1 MLGPLF
7 YLGALGFGL
16 GTLVNKH
23 GTASL
28 GGVSYL
34 AFVAPAILAS
44 GAMNTAMGEAS
55 YPVFGSVKWN
65 KIYIAAQASPLRPG
79 DIYRGHLTFMTM
91 RIAMNAALVTVYMWV
106 FGATRSAWVVL
117 AWPAATLTGLAFA
130 APIAAWAV
138 TVKMENSFAYLFRF
152 VHDAADAVLRHVLPV
167 VPASRVASAARLR
180 HAAVARRRPVPH
192 AQPRL
197 RRPARGARARGV
209 PDRAGRHRD
218 LGRRP
223 HLPQAALCLS
233 GPSMSSATLR
243 MLPPTGRLARLRR
256 AGSDVGSLRLIE
268 RHARVYR
275 HAWLVFASG
284 VFEPLFYL
292 LSVGLGL
299 GVLVGKVPGPGGHLI
314 PYREFVAPGLLAVS
328 SMNGAMYDST
338 FNIFFRLKY
347 AKLYD
352 AILATPMRPAQV
364 ALGEIGWALLRGTIY
379 AAAFTLV
386 MLAMGLVHSPWAV
399 LDVPVAVLIGFAFAA
414 LGMTGTTYMK
424 SWQDFDYVIL
434 ASMPL
439 FLFSTTFYPLGVY
452 PRAVQVIVECTP
464 LYQGVVLLR
473 DLTVGVVGP
482 DLLWRAAYLAVL
494 GLAGL
499 YVSGRRLAKLLLI

>member
-1 MLGPLF
+1 
-7 YLGALGFGL
+7 
-16 GTLVNKH
+16 
-23 GTASL
+23 
-28 GGVSYL
+28 
-34 AFVAPAILAS
+34 
-44 GAMNTAMGEAS
+44 
-55 YPVFGSVKWN
+55 
-65 KIYIAAQASPLRPG
+65 
-79 DIYRGHLTFMTM
+79 
-91 RIAMNAALVTVYMWV
+91 
-106 FGATRSAWVVL
+106 
-117 AWPAATLTGLAFA
+117 
-130 APIAAWAV
+130 
-138 TVKMENSFAYLFRF
+138 
-152 VHDAADAVLRHVLPV
+152 
-167 VPASRVASAARLR
+167 
-180 HAAVARRRPVPH
+180 
-192 AQPRL
+192 
-197 RRPARGARARGV
+197 
-209 PDRAGRHRD
+209 
-218 LGRRP
+218 
-223 HLPQAALCLS
+223 
-233 GPSMSSATLR
+233 MSSATLR
-243 MLPPTGRLARLRR
+243 MLPPASLLRR
-256 AGSDVGSLRLIE
+256 AGTDAGSLRLIE

-314 PYREFVAPGLLAVS
+314 SYRDFVAPGLLAVS

-352 AILATPMRPAQV
+352 AVLATPMSPARV
-364 ALGEIGWALLRGTIY
+364 ARGEIGWALLRGTIY

-434 ASMPL
+434 ASLPL
-439 FLFSTTFYPLGVY
+439 FLFSATFYPLSVY
-452 PRAVQVIVECTP
+452 PRPVQVIVECTP

-473 DLTVGVVGP
+473 DLTLGAVGP

-499 YVSGRRLAKLLLI
+499 WAASRRLAKLLLV